1 MINIKNKFIVSLLI
15 ILNLLACSNPSQNIT
30 PKIDINISPNE
41 DKIVSTIQPNKPTNL
56 IPTINPSNEINS
68 KIGIVKLLLKNNID
82 YRNSFDTNNFEKDNK
97 FKNESNFYFSNLLI
111 DSSNNLYS
119 YTFENYQKINLD
131 TKNKTKLNGYYLTQ
145 DPIPDNESLILET
158 KEISEKDIDWSLRY
172 MNMSNKDDLYI
183 LSYNKNITKISSNKK
198 VTQINLKND
207 IYTSIAIDNNDN
219 IYISS
224 LANGF
229 IKKISPSFQELWERN
244 TSNTNNEKIYLP
256 TNLTSDKKGNIF
268 FFDTKDLKIKQISE
282 DGKEITNIIGGGD
295 KEFSENINAKDYK
308 ISSKYSKF
316 SFDNNGNIYL
326 LERDTNQILKYDF
339 QTEELTLFAGDGKI
353 GFRGENELAKN
364 ARFNKPV
371 AIVFD
376 KSNNAYVL
384 DSGNLA
390 IRKIDNNNQRISTFL
405 GQNISHGD
413 GNDLSKIFFYD
424 ISGLYAKNNEIYV
437 SEQDRIR
444 KFDGKSI
451 ITIAGNGVRPPY
463 ETNLLKG
470 IKATEASVLY
480 PRINYI
486 DKNSNIYTMEYLIDK
501 NGIFQETNIKN
512 EYISSD
518 VNNNFYISNSGFI
531 KKIGNTSS
539 ELIAGKETSTGIDN
553 TYTITSGMS
562 SLDKELSISSSVS
575 DSQGNVFAICEYKY
589 SDQEIKN
596 SETNKV
602 VVKITTDKKLYV
614 IAGNAEPIKNYSL
627 ESLYNAKDPLSIP
640 INPEKLFIDKEDNLY
655 IVDQLLEYRKIS
667 SELGSEKY
675 DVEENSIVIR
685 KIDKSR
691 DMSIYA
697 GKISPIRINDT
708 FEVSE
713 NPEGKKSNDILMSKI
728 NNFDLFLDESA
739 NIYFRDSNN
748 NIYKIDYN

>member
-1 MINIKNKFIVSLLI
+1 MINMKNKFIVSLLI

-41 DKIVSTIQPNKPTNL
+41 SKIVSTTQTNKPSNL
-56 IPTINPSNEINS
+56 LPTITPSNESNE

-82 YRNSFDTNNFEKDNK
+82 YANSFDTNNFEKDNK
-97 FKNESNFYFSNLLI
+97 FRNESNFYFSNLLV

-119 YTFENYQKINLD
+119 YTFDNYQKINLD
-131 TKNKTKLNGYYLTQ
+131 TKNKSKLNGYYSNQ
-145 DPIPDNESLILET
+145 DPMRENEFLIREI

-172 MNMSNKDDLYI
+172 INMSNKGDLYI
-183 LSYNKNITKISSNKK
+183 LSYNKNITKISSNKQ

-207 IYTSIAIDNNDN
+207 IYTSIAVDNNDN

-229 IKKISPSFQELWERN
+229 IKKVSPSFQELWERN
-244 TSNTNNEKIYLP
+244 STNTNNEKIYLP
-256 TNLTSDKKGNIF
+256 TNLASDQKGNIF
-268 FFDTKDLKIKQISE
+268 FFDAKDLKIKQISE
-282 DGKEITNIIGGGD
+282 DGNEITNIIGGGD
-295 KEFSENINAKDYK
+295 KEFSQNINAKDYK

-326 LERDTNQILKYDF
+326 LERDKNQILKYDF
-339 QTEELTLFAGDGKI
+339 QTEKLTLFAGDGKI
-353 GFRGENELAKN
+353 GFIGENELATS

-371 AIVFD
+371 AIAFD

-384 DSGNLA
+384 DSGNYA
-390 IRKIDNNNQRISTFL
+390 IRKIDNNTNKISTFL
-405 GQNISHGD
+405 GQNISHSD

-437 SEQDRIR
+437 SEEDRIR

-451 ITIAGNGVRPPY
+451 ITLAGNGVRATD
-463 ETNLLKG
+463 EKNLLKG
-470 IKATEASVLY
+470 VKAIETNVLY

-486 DKNSNIYTMEYLIDK
+486 DKNLNIYTMEYLIDK
-501 NGIFQETNIKN
+501 NGIFQETNIKD

-518 VNNNFYISNSGFI
+518 INNNFYISNSGFI
-531 KKIGNTSS
+531 KKIANNKS

-553 TYTITSGMS
+553 TYTLKSGMN
-562 SLDKELSISSSVS
+562 SLDKNLSISSSVS

-589 SDQEIKN
+589 SDQEIKDT
-596 SETNKV
+596 ETNKV
-602 VVKITTDKKLYV
+602 VVKITSDKKLYV

-627 ESLYNAKDPLSIP
+627 ESLYSSKDPLSIP

-685 KIDKSR
+685 KIDRSR
-691 DMSIYA
+691 NMSIYA

-713 NPEGKKSNDILMSKI
+713 NPEGKKSNALLISKI
-728 NNFDLFLDESA
+728 NNFDLFLDENA

-748 NIYKIDYN
+748 NIYKIEYN